1 MKRIQKLRV
10 LLRGD
15 TPNSVRKLGIVKQ
28 TVTSGKRNWWLDVP
42 NSDTGWAAIQIALPH
57 VEALPGGDRRIVA
70 TEALGCDVERVPSI
84 VLRDGVIGFIDAP
97 NGDVIVGTLTT
108 ARSEFDARADRVEHS
123 VPLECFVSYGVAEL
137 QAVWAEVN
145 DAEDR
150 ASDAVRA
157 AKREQE
163 AWEVIRRQLAERLRD
178 LERMPELPLPS
189 PPVEP
194 APEQPE

>member
-1 MKRIQKLRV
+1 MNRIQTLRV

-57 VEALPGGDRRIVA
+57 VEASPGGDRRIVA
-70 TEALGCDVERVPSI
+70 TEALGCDVERVPNM
-84 VLRDGVIGFIDAP
+84 VLRDGVIGFIDDP
-97 NGDVIVGTLTT
+97 NGDVICGTLAT
-108 ARSEFDARADRVEHS
+108 ARSEFDARAERVEHS
-123 VPLECFVSYGVAEL
+123 VPLAVFENYGVAEL
-137 QAVWAEVN
+137 EALWSEVS

-157 AKREQE
+157 AQRERE
-163 AWEVIRRQLAERLRD
+163 AWEVIRRQLSDRID
-178 LERMPELPLPS
+178 LLKRRPELPLPAT
-189 PPVEP
+189 PVEP